1 MLRNAKRFIHAAVT
15 SNCMKTLE
23 KKYSV
28 AAFVDILGYK
38 DLIQQDSMEREI
50 ELFND
55 LKNTIDIALAG
66 TVESTK
72 LLFNFLDSKYESSER
87 ISERLK
93 VKQFSDNIYFS
104 FDYEE
109 QSDIDLYFGIYIIS
123 NISSLYQRL
132 MLGKGYFVRGGIACG
147 LNMVDKNFI
156 FSTALIKA
164 VETEKETVYPRITMH
179 AELKNKFLSAQENPF
194 KKITQG
200 LYIQDW
206 AEHIFLNPFNQTS
219 RNIKLMRN
227 LPEDELLQIEEAFTK
242 TQKRVI
248 NKMNK
253 NFAHLFDDKQFNSN
267 ARGQISKKIKK
278 YKNRNQSVYEKYL
291 WSRNFLNWVDNKQS
305 DLTFKYV

>member
-1 MLRNAKRFIHAAVT
+1 
-15 SNCMKTLE
+15 MKTLE

-38 DLIQQDSMEREI
+38 DLIQNESIEREI

-66 TVESTK
+66 TVESAK
-72 LLFNFLDSKYESSER
+72 SIFNFLDSKYESSQK

-104 FDYEE
+104 FDYAE
-109 QSDIDLYFGIYIIS
+109 QNDLDLYFGIYIIS
-123 NISSLYQRL
+123 NISSFYQRL
-132 MLGKGYFVRGGIACG
+132 MLGKGYFVRGGIAFG

-164 VETEKETVYPRITMH
+164 VETEKDTIYPRITLH
-179 AELKNKFLSAQENPF
+179 SELKEKYLFGKDNPF
-194 KKITQG
+194 KEITHG

-206 AEHIFLNPFNQTS
+206 AEHVFLNPFHQTS
-219 RNIKLMRN
+219 RNINMIESLS
-227 LPEDELLQIEEAFTK
+227 LSQEELGQFEEAITK
-242 TQKRVI
+242 SQERVI
-248 NKMNK
+248 NKFNK
-253 NFAHLFDDKQFNSN
+253 GFAHLFDDKAFNSIS
-267 ARGQISKKIKK
+267 RGHISKKIKK
-278 YKNRNQSVYEKYL
+278 YKNRNQGVYEKYL

-305 DLTFKYV
+305 ELSFKYV